1 MELEKNKVW
10 DVLASTEAVSHS
22 MHARITGTPE
32 SENILQPYTAGYLHW
47 TTIWMYIYIYINT
60 REKTT
65 NMHHSLFIQKD
76 QLSLRVPMNT
86 PTQLLSH
93 VGERTINTAII
104 LSKVPESQL
113 HYYLHRL
120 ISLGFVLRLFM
131 NKDCRNWMANSFHR
145 MTQSRAWVIT
155 GSLFSF
161 WLQRFQSCLSRG
173 KRSDNWVLWCTAPY
187 P

>member
-1 MELEKNKVW
+1 MYWPLQKQSVT
-10 DVLASTEAVSHS
+10 AC
-22 MHARITGTPE
+22 MHALQVLLNQRTFYSPTQQDIYTEPQ
-32 SENILQPYTAGYLHW
+32 SECT
-47 TTIWMYIYIYINT
+47 YIYINT

-93 VGERTINTAII
+93 VRERTINTAII
-104 LSKVPESQL
+104 LSKVPDSQL

-120 ISLGFVLRLFM
+120 ISLGFVLRLFT

-161 WLQRFQSCLSRG
+161 
-173 KRSDNWVLWCTAPY
+173 
-187 P
+187 